1 MKLFRD
7 SKVRNAVMIG
17 SLCSCSYLGV
27 YFARNLLSAVTPQ
40 ILESGVGTTEFI
52 GSLSSLY
59 FTFYAVGQ
67 LLNGAIGD
75 KIKARYMISFGL
87 MLAGVCN
94 VLFPAMLGSSFG
106 AHLTYGMTGFFL
118 SMIYG
123 PMTKVVA
130 ENTEPIYATRCS
142 LGYTFASFFGSP
154 LAGVVAAVLTWQAA
168 FYTCSTAL
176 ILMGMLCFAVLLSFE
191 RKGVVRYGQY
201 KPEKEQGS
209 GIGVLI
215 RHRIIRFSLVSLIT
229 GVVRTTVVFWMPTYI
244 SQYLGFSSEKAAA
257 AFTAA
262 TLVIS
267 TTAFIAVFV
276 YERLGRNMELTMKL
290 AFISAALFFLMTY
303 FVKTPVLNIVCLV
316 LAIMSSNSA
325 AAMLWSR
332 YCPSL
337 RDTGMVSTATGFI
350 DFLSYMAAAASTS
363 IFANAAGTIGWGN
376 LILVWCGLMVLGIAV
391 MFCPSLFSRKG

>member
-40 ILESGVGTTEFI
+40 ILESGAGTTEFI

-75 KIKARYMISFGL
+75 RIKARYMISFGL

-94 VLFPAMLGSSFG
+94 VLFPAMLDSSVG
-106 AHLTYGMTGFFL
+106 AYLTYGMTGFFL

-168 FYTCSTAL
+168 FYACSAAL

-201 KPEKEQGS
+201 KSKKEKGG

-290 AFISAALFFLMTY
+290 AFISAAVFFLMTY
-303 FVKTPVLNIVCLV
+303 FVKMPVLNIVCLV
-316 LAIMSSNSA
+316 LAIMSSNGA

-391 MFCPSLFSRKG
+391 MLCPSLFGRKG